1 MPPVAIAV
9 ASATQ
14 GVPTLSGTLL
24 IMLSNDLAPADRL
37 FVERQTVAAHRA
49 SEHAPR
55 HAIRAEQLFVEGDWD
70 GAAQEMEHA
79 QDREAEAGDIPA
91 PPLTRPVRRSLGGLA
106 QDIGEKPGE
115 AD

>member
-9 ASATQ
+9 ASVMH

-37 FVERQTVAAHRA
+37 FVERHTVSAHRA
-49 SEHAPR
+49 SEDASR
-55 HAIRAEQLFVEGDWD
+55 HATRAAQLFEEGDWE

-79 QDREAEAGDIPA
+79 HDSESEAGDIPA
-91 PPLTRPVRRSLGGLA
+91 APLTIPVRRSLGDFA
-106 QDIGEKPGE
+106 HDIGEKPGE
-115 AD
+115 AG